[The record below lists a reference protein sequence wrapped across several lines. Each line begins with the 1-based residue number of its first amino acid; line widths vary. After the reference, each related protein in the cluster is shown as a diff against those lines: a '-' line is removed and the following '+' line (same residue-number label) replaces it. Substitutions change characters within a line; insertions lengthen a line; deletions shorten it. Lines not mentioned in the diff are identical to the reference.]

1 MRSGLEGISMSAG
14 STTRGGDDRY
24 GTGVLGHEVST
35 EAKRL
40 RLLEQMLDPGTIRV
54 LDARGIHTS
63 WRCLEL
69 GAGAGSI
76 ARWLASRCPDGH
88 VVATDVGTTFLER
101 LAAPNLQVMQ
111 HNVVTEDFPPGS
123 FDLIHARWLLV
134 NLPERE
140 EVLAKA
146 VRWLAPGGW
155 LVVEDLDVFPVDSS
169 PHPALRR
176 FSGAFE
182 KLLAESHGADYR
194 WARRR
199 LPAALA
205 EVGLVELGMAV
216 SAKQV
221 GDGSAD
227 DAIYR
232 MSMAQ
237 FRPGLVSS
245 GLLSETEYTAGMA
258 ALDDPAIIDTLSA
271 SIAAWGRRPP
281 A

>member
-1 MRSGLEGISMSAG
+1 MSVG
-14 STTRGGDDRY
+14 STPPAGDRY
-24 GTGVLGHEVST
+24 GAGVLGHEVST
-35 EAKRL
+35 EAQRL
-40 RLLEQMLDPGTIRV
+40 QLLAQMLDPGTIQV
-54 LDARGIHTS
+54 LDARGIQTS

-76 ARWLASRCPDGH
+76 ARWLASRCPDGQ
-88 VVATDVGTTFLER
+88 VVATDVGTALLER
-101 LAAPNLQVMQ
+101 LSAPNLQVMQ

-134 NLPERE
+134 NLPQRE
-140 EVLAKA
+140 EVLAK
-146 VRWLAPGGW
+146 VVTWLAPGGW
-155 LVVEDLDVFPVDSS
+155 LVIEDLDIFPVDSS

-176 FSGAFE
+176 FSDAFE
-182 KLLAESHGADYR
+182 KLLADSHGADYR

-205 EVGLVELGMAV
+205 EVGLVELGLAV
-216 SAKQV
+216 SAKHV

-237 FRPGLVSS
+237 FRAGLVGK
-245 GLLSETEYTAGMA
+245 GLLSETEYAAGMA

-271 SIAAWGRRPP
+271 NIAAWGRRPP
-281 A
+281 S